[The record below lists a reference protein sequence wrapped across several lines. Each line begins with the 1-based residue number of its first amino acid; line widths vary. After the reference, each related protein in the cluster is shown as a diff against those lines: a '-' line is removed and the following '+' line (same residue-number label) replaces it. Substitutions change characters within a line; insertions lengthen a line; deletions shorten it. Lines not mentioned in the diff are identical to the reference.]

1 MVPLHCIL
9 IRDMGMPL
17 AEILDLEGLAA
28 DCAVDGRWSFM
39 FVAPPLHI
47 THAVGSPVS
56 PIAIK

>member
-1 MVPLHCIL
+1 MPLHCIL

-17 AEILDLEGLAA
+17 AEILDLETLAE
-28 DCAVDGRWSFM
+28 DCADDGRWSFL

-47 THAVGSPVS
+47 SRAVGSPVT

>member
-17 AEILDLEGLAA
+17 AEILDLEALAD
-28 DCAVDGRWSFM
+28 DCAHDGQWSFM

-47 THAVGSPVS
+47 TTPSVAGQP
-56 PIAIK
+56 